1 MRSSLLKQLG
11 TIKHLLIVF
20 SVVCFLLGLVFFVI
34 GAKPVLG
41 FMGFEII
48 LLCVLY
54 KYTINNAKSEAT
66 LIFGQKKLIIKERDK
81 RGNTCYTGFDIN
93 KARIN
98 ELNIGEDKSLEVSKE
113 KLRNAKEIIFTHDL
127 KSIANCSVYIITVPT
142 PVDNNNKPDMGPL
155 ISASEMIGK
164 LISSGD
170 IIIYESTV
178 YPGATEEI
186 CVPILEECSNLK
198 YNVDFSCG
206 YSPERINPG
215 DKKIH

>member
-1 MRSSLLKQLG
+1 MKLSKN
-11 TIKHLLIVF
+11 TNI
-20 SVVCFLLGLVFFVI
+20 SVVGLGYVGLQLSI
-34 GAKPVLG
+34 ALSK
-41 FMGFEII
+41 
-48 LLCVLY
+48 
-54 KYTINNAKSEAT
+54 KYST
-66 LIFGQKKLIIKERDK
+66 
-81 RGNTCYTGFDIN
+81 TGFDIN

-215 DKKIH
+215 DKKKYIN